1 MGNAIDVSNY
11 RRRRKSN
18 LMRVLGNRCCLCGF
32 DIIQDALEFHHIK
45 PEEKEYGI
53 AENGTCHDL
62 EKDLAEIKKC
72 VLVCANCHRLIHKGF
87 YTEEDLYNKQIYD
100 EEIANELRQE
110 KQQLSEKTIY
120 YCKNCGKKLLEK
132 TISGLCFEC
141 YGLSRRVSERPSRE
155 ELKQLIR
162 EKPFTQIA
170 IKYGVS
176 DNAIR
181 KWCDAENLPRK
192 KSDIN
197 AYSDEEWNLI

>member
-18 LMRVLGNRCCLCGF
+18 LMRVLGNKCCLCGF
-32 DIIQDALEFHHIK
+32 DIIQDALEFHHIR

-53 AENGTCHDL
+53 AANGTCHDL